1 MHFTM
6 NSGPTYIVSA
16 PCINLECIIN
26 MIINN
31 LGKFHC
37 KVHVKYVKKKEEGKR
52 NLIVVFFFL
61 RLAGKLKSVFSW
73 RLNFEFDQI
82 GLLI

>member
-1 MHFTM
+1 MHFNM

-37 KVHVKYVKKKEEGKR
+37 KVHVKYVKKKKKEKET
-52 NLIVVFFFL
+52 
-61 RLAGKLKSVFSW
+61 
-73 RLNFEFDQI
+73 Q
-82 GLLI
+82 